1 MSGTTVTSGVA
12 TTLPRAPL
20 VATRD
25 AVLLSVYLLGLCVF
39 LVRLATGTTRA
50 RRLAREATIIDG
62 VHASR
67 FCAAPVTVGFF
78 RPVVILPEHWREWSR
93 AQLDVILTHEGEH
106 ARRRDSRVQLLALL
120 NRAVFWFHP
129 VAWWLE
135 RNLSALAEQACDD
148 VVLGRGHNPRDY
160 AEYLIDIAR
169 SMANSEARLN
179 FGGMEMP
186 GAALPKR
193 IRRIMEGGQAPLIS
207 RSRMA
212 YVVAACVITCAAFT
226 GVTLARVQQ
235 AVADQSAKTE
245 RHFDAL
251 QILTPPEG
259 VDLTAFSADLLQ
271 TVKRNWYAKMPAE
284 ATQDTKGKVV
294 VRFGIQKDGSLG
306 SVPIVEFSS
315 GSGPLDDAAVSAIQT
330 SAPFDHLPESFKG
343 SNIELLLTFLY
354 NLPPSDAG
362 SAAQPSLK
370 FVLGDLKIEGDVYD
384 RDGVRDRVLNQF
396 NSREYSDA
404 KKLSDTVAE
413 FGVRE
418 DLQDRGYFE
427 ADITV
432 VGSQILGIAD
442 GKQRVLLTVSV
453 NEGEQFH
460 LGSLVVNA
468 PDPSVTIPPPEVIQE
483 LIHLKRGDLFDLR
496 ELRAGLN
503 RLKLWYVAHGHANDR
518 TVNAFPEFHI
528 NDTQH
533 VIDLTITVSK

>member
-1 MSGTTVTSGVA
+1 MAYSGARVNLAGMAMPGTFLPQRIRKIVESGQ
-12 TTLPRAPL
+12 TPRISR
-20 VATRD
+20 TRTACV
-25 AVLLSVYLLGLCVF
+25 AVL
-39 LVRLATGTTRA
+39 
-50 RRLAREATIIDG
+50 
-62 VHASR
+62 
-67 FCAAPVTVGFF
+67 CAIACSVTVAG
-78 RPVVILPEHWREWSR
+78 
-93 AQLDVILTHEGEH
+93 T
-106 ARRRDSRVQLLALL
+106 
-120 NRAVFWFHP
+120 
-129 VAWWLE
+129 
-135 RNLSALAEQACDD
+135 
-148 VVLGRGHNPRDY
+148 LG
-160 AEYLIDIAR
+160 
-169 SMANSEARLN
+169 
-179 FGGMEMP
+179 
-186 GAALPKR
+186 
-193 IRRIMEGGQAPLIS
+193 
-207 RSRMA
+207 
-212 YVVAACVITCAAFT
+212 
-226 GVTLARVQQ
+226 RVQQ
-235 AVADQSAKTE
+235 PAANRSAGTE
-245 RHFDAL
+245 RRPEWL
-251 QILTPPEG
+251 RILTPHEG
-259 VDLTAFSADLLQ
+259 VDFSAFSADLLQ
-271 TVKRNWYAKMPAE
+271 RVRRNWYLRILVEAKQKNGVEGSAV
-284 ATQDTKGKVV
+284 KGKVI
-294 VRFGIQKDGSLG
+294 VRVRIQKDGSLG
-306 SVPIVEFSS
+306 SAPIVETSS
-315 GSGPLDDAAVSAIQT
+315 GDKPLDDAAVAAIRP
-330 SAPFDHLPESFKG
+330 SAPFEHLPESFKG